1 MPTFLPW
8 LLAVLFALAA
18 VAAITSLW
26 FVLKARTEAVGELR
40 RLGAQLSE
48 RERELA
54 AERDRAGT
62 VLRDYRAAYDSWQ
75 KADAALVQAQ
85 QVASEAEARLSSASG
100 ELERSRKELARRPQF
115 RQQIYKIVS
124 IGMPKTGKTSLTLK
138 WANPLWELKNVQGT
152 SFDRYTRTVSS
163 VLSPQAHVI
172 VNHVFEIYDY
182 GGEQIVD
189 AHDTMVLN
197 DIHGLLFV
205 VDLGG
210 TGAEGVDPE
219 RIDAQIREFQ
229 PGHLRFFFKSPR
241 ITKTCRTV
249 VLFINKSDLIPGTP
263 AEIEAKARNYYAP
276 LIEYLEEFSDH
287 VEVEVM
293 VGSAI
298 SGHNAHLLMP
308 HFIRKLLPSEAF
320 DEQLLQTQSPDD
332 AFGGLA

>member
-1 MPTFLPW
+1 MPYLPW
-8 LLAVLFALAA
+8 LLTVLFALAA
-18 VAAITSLW
+18 VAAITALW
-26 FVLKARTEAVGELR
+26 FVLKGRSEAAAEAARLQGA
-40 RLGAQLSE
+40 LGE

-54 AERDRAGT
+54 LERERAGT
-62 VLRDYRAAYDSWQ
+62 VLRDYRQAYESWQ
-75 KADAALVQAQ
+75 RADSQLAAAQ
-85 QVASEAEARLSSASG
+85 RTASEAEAKLAADAS
-100 ELERSRKELARRPQF
+100 ELERLKKDLARRPQF
-115 RQQIYKIVS
+115 RQQVYKIVS

-163 VLSPQAHVI
+163 VLSPQSHVI
-172 VNHVFEIYDY
+172 VNHVFEVYDY

-210 TGAEGVDPE
+210 ADANQVDQARVDE
-219 RIDAQIREFQ
+219 QIREFQ

-249 VLFINKSDLIPGTP
+249 VLFINKTDLIPGTP
-263 AEIEAKARNYYAP
+263 REIEAMARQHYAT
-276 LIEYLEEFSDH
+276 LIENLQEFSDH

-293 VGSAI
+293 VGSAV
-298 SGHNAHLLMP
+298 SGHNTHLLMP

-320 DEQLLQTQSPDD
+320 DEQLLQTQSADD
-332 AFGGLA
+332 AFGAMS

>member
-1 MPTFLPW
+1 MPYLPW

-18 VAAITSLW
+18 VAAITALW
-26 FVLKARTEAVGELR
+26 FVLKGRAEVVAEAQR
-40 RLGAQLSE
+40 ISAQLAQRQRELEQE
-48 RERELA
+48 RERGA
-54 AERDRAGT
+54 
-62 VLRDYRAAYDSWQ
+62 VLLKDYRAAYESWQ
-75 KADAALVQAQ
+75 RADGSLAAAQKA
-85 QVASEAEARLSSASG
+85 ASEAEAKLAADSA
-100 ELERSRKELARRPQF
+100 ELERLRKELARRPQF
-115 RQQIYKIVS
+115 RQQVYKIVS

-163 VLSPQAHVI
+163 VLSPQSHVI

-210 TGAEGVDPE
+210 VEARSVDADRVE
-219 RIDAQIREFQ
+219 AQIREFQ

-263 AEIEAKARNYYAP
+263 HEIEAIAREHFRP
-276 LIEYLEEFSDH
+276 LIENLEEFSDH

-293 VGSAI
+293 VGSAV
-298 SGHNAHLLMP
+298 SGHNTHLLMP

-320 DEQLLQTQSPDD
+320 DEQLLQTQSADD
-332 AFGGLA
+332 AFGAYA

>member
-1 MPTFLPW
+1 MPYLPW
-8 LLAVLFALAA
+8 LLAFLFALAA
-18 VAAITSLW
+18 VAAFTALW
-26 FVLKARTEAVGELR
+26 FLTKGRAEALAQAQRAQAALAERESELR
-40 RLGAQLSE
+40 AE
-48 RERELA
+48 RE
-54 AERDRAGT
+54 RAGT
-62 VLRDYRAAYDSWQ
+62 VLKDYRQAYESWQ
-75 KADAALVQAQ
+75 RADSQLGAAQKA
-85 QVASEAEARLSSASG
+85 ASEAESRLAADSG
-100 ELERSRKELARRPQF
+100 ELERLRKELARRPQF
-115 RQQIYKIVS
+115 RQQVYKIVS

-163 VLSPQAHVI
+163 VLSPQSHVI
-172 VNHVFEIYDY
+172 VNHVFEVYDY

-210 TGAEGVDPE
+210 ADAHAVDE
-219 RIDAQIREFQ
+219 DRVETQVQEFQ

-249 VLFINKSDLIPGTP
+249 VLFINKSDLIAGTP
-263 AEIEAKARNYYAP
+263 REIEAIARQHYAR
-276 LIEYLEEFSDH
+276 LIGYLEEFSDH

-293 VGSAI
+293 VGSAV
-298 SGHNAHLLMP
+298 SGHNTHLLMP

-320 DEQLLQTQSPDD
+320 DEQLLQTQSADD
-332 AFGGLA
+332 AFGGLS